1 MSSSVTFGLPL
12 AGDPADAAALA
23 VLVEAAPDL
32 VEGPWSC
39 VQDANGPGSVLCSAG
54 IDLARALRLARRGLE
69 VVALSEGTD
78 ALALTPVGD
87 DRPAQRWT
95 APLRREAAHMIEA
108 LRPRRLPGEPL
119 VDEALFVLPAESSA
133 ARVLLERLLLLERG
147 DVQVCSFTDPTA
159 RSSGP
164 DGARERFAVRVK
176 HPPIYLLM
184 TARDDEAAGAAVYAR
199 HAATPLWVA
208 WSYEHPLAG
217 PAAAALAKIG
227 HTALVDRHG
236 AWLRLP
242 GEWRTRSI
250 YDALTPVFTAPYV
263 DLVPSDT
270 DLRFEIRIRLAP
282 GPVTDADLW
291 LLTPDQLLDLE
302 PLIEAC
308 TADELGRLTVAR
320 LADPDALRTGQGGAL
335 YLLRER
341 VRPGAARMAARVSE
355 TLLVPGYTGVAGA
368 DNLYIPAG
376 RRLVPLLRR
385 DDLRR
390 LLGLDRAH
398 TVVITED
405 RDGPRIV
412 TVTSVEETPLQRW
425 IDYVATDRRLE
436 LDRLLERSVF
446 EFPDV
451 TIDWPE
457 LPRAALERPPP
468 RESRQTP
475 THRRHPAA
483 PVPAA
488 AAEPEAAAGV
498 DADLAARLAALRER
512 ARELERGLVGG
523 GVDDP
528 GPWQELAAIKQRL
541 GDPDEAAACYE
552 SALLHAGPP
561 YDVDV
566 AAALAS
572 VDDLSPETA
581 SDDTIAELVVSDR
594 RTPADS
600 ARLGALVVARLAAGR
615 PPHDEVMQLALPLFA
630 DPRLPVSRRLA
641 WVVLSAWYHHA
652 RDRLGLTRAKESIVG
667 GINERGLSELHD
679 LPRFVRQA
687 LAREGDDAHEPGLP
701 RGDRLQQGQLVALE
715 ALWHDV
721 LAAGLP
727 DIDVLAAYTR
737 LTFAVG
743 FARLGARA
751 HAQELVAPLDRE
763 MDVHEVPNRA
773 LFRLYLARLAH
784 ETAGSSPEAWAA
796 DAQKIVDAVREPGL
810 QRAVAWLQKRSM
822 WLRSEQDEPLVG
834 RPTRFKLPAH
844 LEVEAIGEHLA
855 REMAPGA
862 GNFDFIIA
870 EAVDVCLRRALASGS
885 DALVA
890 SVLHNAEPNLANIHI
905 PSHRAE
911 AVGTCIHGAACLG
924 DSAMLGRLLDALV
937 DIARNPQLG
946 SVREL
951 TRAVER
957 GFVALRRFG
966 GLDPAR
972 GLLEALSGVHPHT
985 VSDRCQLLAT
995 VAKGFVQIGEERTAD
1010 ALVDRVIGQLLA
1022 GNLDY
1027 VTRAQ
1032 VGLAV
1037 AGALRHWPNVARVE
1051 RFRKFMAALP
1061 LFRDTFT
1068 TGKYYDTHRILM
1080 LEAIVDSLADSHTR
1094 HSDRIQGFLDQEE
1107 HALRRRIQTDVLTAL
1122 RA

>member
-1 MSSSVTFGLPL
+1 MTFGIPL
-12 AGDPADAAALA
+12 AGSPADSAALA
-23 VLVEAAPDL
+23 VLLEAAPDL
-32 VEGPWSC
+32 VEGTWSS
-39 VQDANGPGSVLCSAG
+39 VQDSRGPGSVLAAPA
-54 IDLARALRLARRGLE
+54 IDLTRALKLARRGLE
-69 VVALSEGTD
+69 IVALTD
-78 ALALTPVGD
+78 EPDATLLTPVAD
-87 DRPAQRWT
+87 DRPPTRWT
-95 APLRREAAHMIEA
+95 APHRRDAAHLIEA

-147 DVQVCSFTDPTA
+147 DVQVCSFA
-159 RSSGP
+159 AAAG
-164 DGARERFAVRVK
+164 ERFAVRVK

-184 TARDDEAAGAAVYAR
+184 AARDDDDPDVAVYAR
-199 HAATPLWVA
+199 HAATALWVA

-217 PAAAALAKIG
+217 PAAVALTKAG

-242 GEWRTRSI
+242 AEWRTRSI
-250 YDALTPVFTAPYV
+250 YDALTPEFTATQV
-263 DLVPSDT
+263 DLHPTDT
-270 DLRFEIRIRLAP
+270 DLRFQIRIRLAP

-302 PLIEAC
+302 PLIESC

-320 LADPDALRTGQGGAL
+320 MTGKEGTV

-355 TLLVPGYTGVAGA
+355 TLDVPGYTAVAGA

-398 TVVITED
+398 TVVVTED
-405 RDGPRIV
+405 RDGPRII
-412 TVTSVEETPLQRW
+412 TITEVEESPLQRW

-457 LPRAALERPPP
+457 APRAAAERPPP
-468 RESRQTP
+468 REPKNVTP
-475 THRRHPAA
+475 VTKRHPAA
-483 PVPAA
+483 PAAPAVPLAA
-488 AAEPEAAAGV
+488 TAIDE
-498 DADLAARLAALRER
+498 DLAARLAALREQ
-512 ARELERGLVGG
+512 ARELERTLLAG

-528 GPWQELAAIKQRL
+528 SPWHELALIKQQL

-561 YDVDV
+561 YDL
-566 AAALAS
+566 ALADS
-572 VDDLSPETA
+572 LARVHNLSLETA
-581 SDDTIAELVVSDR
+581 SDDLLAELVVADH
-594 RTPADS
+594 RTPAES
-600 ARLGALVVARLAAGR
+600 ARLGALVVGLLAAGR
-615 PPHDEVMQLALPLFA
+615 PPVDEVMQLALPVFA

-641 WVVLSAWYHHA
+641 WIVLAAWYHHA
-652 RDRLGLTRAKESIVG
+652 RDRLGLTRAKEAIVG

-679 LPRFVRQA
+679 LPRFVRHA
-687 LAREGDDAHEPGLP
+687 LARENDDDAGDAAQP
-701 RGDRLQQGQLVALE
+701 RGDRLQQSQLVALE

-721 LAAGLP
+721 LSAGLP
-727 DIDVLAAYTR
+727 DIDVLSAYTR

-743 FARLGARA
+743 FARLGARVA
-751 HAQELVAPLDRE
+751 AQEIVTPLDRE
-763 MDVHEVPNRA
+763 MDVHETPNRA

-784 ETAGSSPEAWAA
+784 ETAGSTPEAWAA
-796 DAQKIVDAVREPGL
+796 DVQKIVDAVREPGL

-822 WLRSEQDEPLVG
+822 WLRTDAQDEPLVG

-844 LEVEAIGEHLA
+844 LEVEQLGEHLA

-862 GNFDFIIA
+862 GNFDFIVA
-870 EAVDVCLRRALASGS
+870 EAVDVCLRRALSSGS
-885 DALVA
+885 DALVGA
-890 SVLHNAEPNLANIHI
+890 VLAAAEPGLLNIQI
-905 PSHRAE
+905 LSHRAE
-911 AVGTCIHGAACLG
+911 AIGMCIHGAANLG

-937 DIARNPQLG
+937 DIARSPQIG

-957 GFVALRRFG
+957 GLVALRRFG

-972 GLLEALSGVHPHT
+972 GLLEALASVQPHT
-985 VSDRCQLLAT
+985 ISDRCQLLAT

-1010 ALVDRVIGQLLA
+1010 ALIDKIIKQLFE

-1032 VGLAV
+1032 VGVAI
-1037 AGALRHWPNVARVE
+1037 AGALRHWPNVSRVE
-1051 RFRKFMAALP
+1051 RFRKILAMLP

-1068 TGKYYDTHRILM
+1068 TGRYYDTHRVLM
-1080 LEAIVDSLADSHTR
+1080 LEAIVDSLADSRTR

-1107 HALRRRIQTDVLTAL
+1107 HALRRRIQGDWNQVCGRWTS
-1122 RA
+1122 